1 MVVFPVLNFRT
12 TIKILLLFILEN
24 SGHSSGSDYKR
35 QHQKAAAK
43 LGTNVP
49 PFSRSRGSSEQ
60 PDDGTNSAV
69 GSSSRSLSKNSQ
81 ESSHNLSAGAR
92 PDLLENAIVLAD
104 YHPPREQKNV
114 ATSVSAI
121 ENIISEQNIE
131 EAVEASNVTLQCGT
145 PKRENPFH
153 KPNL

>member
-1 MVVFPVLNFRT
+1 MN
-12 TIKILLLFILEN
+12 N

-43 LGTNVP
+43 LGTTVP
-49 PFSRSRGSSEQ
+49 PYIRSRGSSEQ
-60 PDDGTNSAV
+60 PEDGITSAG

-81 ESSHNLSAGAR
+81 ENSHNLSAVAR

-104 YHPPREQKNV
+104 YHPSREHKNLV
-114 ATSVSAI
+114 TSDSGI
-121 ENIISEQNIE
+121 EELTSEQNIE
-131 EAVEASNVTLQCGT
+131 EAIEASNITLQSGT

>member
-1 MVVFPVLNFRT
+1 MLVIFKPYL
-12 TIKILLLFILEN
+12 

-43 LGTNVP
+43 LGITISP
-49 PFSRSRGSSEQ
+49 ASRSRGSAEQ
-60 PDDGTNSAV
+60 QDDGSSG
-69 GSSSRSLSKNSQ
+69 GSLSRSLSKTPQ
-81 ESSHNLSAGAR
+81 ESSQNPIFIAR

-104 YHPPREQKNV
+104 YRPIAQDRKSCFASSTGSDNPVSEDNV
-114 ATSVSAI
+114 
-121 ENIISEQNIE
+121 E
-131 EAVEASNVTLQCGT
+131 EAVEGNIAIPHSDT